1 MKSTRWAAVA
11 FGVLTLVIFLAPLSF
26 RVESE
31 AHVWLGFLLLLAAWY
46 VLGPI
51 FLVTTT
57 VLAAVSSVRYLR
69 TAEPSLA
76 RRRVVVWSWVALFL
90 LEAGLAVWIV
100 QVNDLASAAFVAVL
114 VGVVL
119 AVTGTSAFFVAK
131 HSSGADRP

>member
-76 RRRVVVWSWVALFL
+76 RRLVVVWSWVALFL

-100 QVNDLASAAFVAVL
+100 QVNDLAPAAFVAVL
-114 VGVVL
+114 IGVVL
-119 AVTGTSAFFVAK
+119 AVTGTSAFLVAK